1 MLRKILSLLF
11 ILALLPVAIAEEPD
25 ANPFI
30 GSWEPL
36 YYIQDGRA
44 LTEEENTENP
54 VMFTFTED
62 SIEMLFPDES
72 TESTAYVRDG
82 AVCTVGSLTYTL
94 EHEDLI
100 VGVEPAIP
108 LSFLLVRIDPIVLN
122 NPFIGTWEVLCVAD
136 SGYVTYR
143 PSPEE
148 HMTAIFAADSV
159 QLVSKD
165 ESSYLSCTYA
175 DGECTLYMDG
185 KAYARCII
193 SEDGSLH
200 IISPENEQ
208 KLVICAREDEEVP
221 AEISRFFGTW
231 TNVADITSDG
241 LYTNQMPNALTFC
254 YEFSRAYMQQYFP
267 EVFDI
272 DMPPQLYTYIDG
284 ACVVPGASGDTSFT
298 IDSNGLMTARFA
310 DGTTSW
316 CIRVEEESSAPQ
328 PAE

>member
-11 ILALLPVAIAEEPD
+11 ILTLLPVAIAEEPD

-30 GSWEPL
+30 GAWEPL
-36 YYIQDGRA
+36 YYIQDGKP

-54 VMFTFTED
+54 VMFTFTEN

-72 TESTAYVRDG
+72 TESTAYERDG
-82 AVCTVGSLTYTL
+82 AVCTVGGLTFTL

-122 NPFIGTWEVLCVAD
+122 NPFIGTWEALCIAD

-143 PSPEE
+143 PSHEE
-148 HMTAIFAADSV
+148 HMTVMFAADSV
-159 QLVSKD
+159 QMISED
-165 ESSYLSCTYA
+165 ESQSLSCTYA

-185 KAYARCII
+185 ETFARCII
-193 SEDGSLH
+193 SEDGLLRL
-200 IISPENEQ
+200 INLENEQ
-208 KLVICAREDEEVP
+208 QIVICAQEDEEVP
-221 AEISRFFGTW
+221 AEISQFFGTW
-231 TNVADITSDG
+231 KDVAVLTADG
-241 LYTNQMPNALTFC
+241 MYTDQTPDALIFR

-267 EVFDI
+267 AVFDVEV
-272 DMPPQLYTYIDG
+272 PPQLCIYTDG
-284 ACVVPGASGDTSFT
+284 TCVVPCEDGDMSFT

-310 DGTTSW
+310 DGSTSW
-316 CIRVEEESSAPQ
+316 CIRVEEESVEPE
-328 PAE
+328 PVE